1 MAHMALFTGGRVVSD
16 AVAVQGGLKA
26 SMPKNKWKTPC
37 KKATY
42 FDWLKCQSYDPVDQ
56 AINPVDPDVRRRSMA
71 ERFKH
76 GYLSI

>member
-1 MAHMALFTGGRVVSD
+1 MALFTGGRVVSD

-42 FDWLKCQSYDPVDQ
+42 FD
-56 AINPVDPDVRRRSMA
+56 
-71 ERFKH
+71 
-76 GYLSI
+76 